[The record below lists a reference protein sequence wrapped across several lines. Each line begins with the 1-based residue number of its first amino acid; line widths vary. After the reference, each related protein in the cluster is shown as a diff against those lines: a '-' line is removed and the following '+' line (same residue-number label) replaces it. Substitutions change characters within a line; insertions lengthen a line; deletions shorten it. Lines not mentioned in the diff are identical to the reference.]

1 MDTMEKTT
9 TRNSLLDKG
18 IILQSGTICRDK
30 INLISGAMTAPLIE
44 TIWIFSGYDTEA
56 MERISAIFT
65 HLYHEG
71 REAEM
76 MAILR
81 ILYDLSGL
89 KFPEDVE
96 FLAEHQGARQYF
108 LFSFLM
114 DMEDCMHDF
123 ISEATRE

>member
-1 MDTMEKTT
+1 MICLQHHPQGE
-9 TRNSLLDKG
+9 RLRG
-18 IILQSGTICRDK
+18 IDGWLANT
-30 INLISGAMTAPLIE
+30 
-44 TIWIFSGYDTEA
+44 

-65 HLYHEG
+65 HLFHEG

-96 FLAEHQGARQYF
+96 LLADHPEARQYF

-114 DMEDCMHDF
+114 DMEDCMQNF
-123 ISEATRE
+123 ISEAAGE

>member
-1 MDTMEKTT
+1 MEKTT
-9 TRNSLLDKG
+9 TRSLLLDKG

-30 INLISGAMTAPLIE
+30 INLISGAMTTPLLE
-44 TIWIFSGYDTEA
+44 TIWTFSGYDTEA

-96 FLAEHQGARQYF
+96 LLTTPPGSTTILPA
-108 LFSFLM
+108 LFFAGHGRLYIGF
-114 DMEDCMHDF
+114 HL
-123 ISEATRE
+123 